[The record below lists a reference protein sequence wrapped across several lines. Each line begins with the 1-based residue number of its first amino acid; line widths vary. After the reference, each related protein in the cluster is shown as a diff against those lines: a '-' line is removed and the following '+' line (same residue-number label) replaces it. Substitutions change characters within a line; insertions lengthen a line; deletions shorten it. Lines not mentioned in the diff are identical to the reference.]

1 MKFIRLSIDCRLIL
15 LAFVFISVVIFTAID
30 MEFDIA
36 HASINTNFVANQN
49 DFTDQTQMDQPA
61 PKDNLEFLFAV
72 FAITWAGFFYYVFIM
87 TRRRRHMQK
96 EIEALKTIVTR
107 KDIPSKK

>member
-1 MKFIRLSIDCRLIL
+1 MKFTKLSIDCRFIL
-15 LAFVFISVVIFTAID
+15 LAFVFISVVVFTATD
-30 MEFDIA
+30 MEFDIV
-36 HASINTNFVANQN
+36 HASINTNLVASQS
-49 DFTDQTQMDQPA
+49 DFTDQTRIEQHA
-61 PKDNLEFLFAV
+61 PKDNLGFLFAV

-96 EIEALKTIVTR
+96 EIESLKTIITR